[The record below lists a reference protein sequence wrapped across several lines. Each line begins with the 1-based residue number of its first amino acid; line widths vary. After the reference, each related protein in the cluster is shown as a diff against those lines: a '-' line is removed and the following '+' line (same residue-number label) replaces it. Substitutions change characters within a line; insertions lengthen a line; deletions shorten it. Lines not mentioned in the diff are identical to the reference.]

1 MSYEFGNYNRENDY
15 SLYQIGKAKKAVE
28 DAQAKQ
34 VQQEKE
40 KEEQPVFE
48 ARKAEASSL
57 EALGAYGAA
66 FSGIGRKT
74 DVSRLGLSQNDQAL
88 VAKFVT
94 PEQQARIEEDIL
106 RFFA

>member
-15 SLYQIGKAKKAVE
+15 SLYQIGKAKKALE
-28 DAQAKQ
+28 DVQAKQ
-34 VQQEKE
+34 VKE
-40 KEEQPVFE
+40 QVKEEKPVIE
-48 ARKAEASSL
+48 TKTAEASSL
-57 EALGAYGAA
+57 DVLGAYGAA
-66 FSGIGRKT
+66 FSGIGKKT

>member
-15 SLYQIGKAKKAVE
+15 NLYQIGKAKKAIE
-28 DAQAKQ
+28 DAQTKQ
-34 VQQEKE
+34 VKE
-40 KEEQPVFE
+40 KVKEEKPVIE
-48 ARKAEASSL
+48 ARTAEASSL

-66 FSGIGRKT
+66 FSGIGRKA